1 MIFYSKIGK
10 QNGFKIKN
18 FIKSSTNLFIP
29 VNKQTQI
36 NICQNTECKD
46 IYTNKKL
53 ISISPG
59 GLKGFYLLGISTFIK
74 ETYNLDNYVFS
85 GASAGAWNAL
95 YMTYKGNP
103 REFIKKVLDE
113 NTNKAKTVI
122 DVKNIVKENIVK
134 NYNNDDFDLD
144 HLFIGVKTFAG
155 TSIYSNFENVEDAV
169 DCCIAS
175 SHIPFVTGGMM
186 NVYHNKYSFDGGF
199 SDHPYVKIPSV
210 LHITPNIWLKNELD
224 EYGNRVVH
232 KGDIFHIKNDKDTNK
247 DINKDTNKNNDNKK
261 ESSKLCF
268 NIHEYTTLFSRS
280 KYDLKKTYENGY
292 NDTKEN
298 RSKLDN
304 LFLKL

>member
-1 MIFYSKIGK
+1 MTSYIIFFLYLMVFYSKIGK
-10 QNGFKIKN
+10 QNGLKVRNINVPINK
-18 FIKSSTNLFIP
+18 KSHLN
-29 VNKQTQI
+29 V
-36 NICQNTECKD
+36 CQNTECKD
-46 IYTNKKL
+46 TYANKKL

-59 GLKGFYLLGISTFIK
+59 GLKGFYLLGISRFIK
-74 ETYNLDNYVFS
+74 ENYNLDDYVFS

-103 REFIKKVLDE
+103 REFIKKVLNE

-122 DVKNIVKENIVK
+122 DVKNIVKENIVN
-134 NYNNDDFDLD
+134 NYNNNDFDLD
-144 HLFIGVKTFAG
+144 RLFIGVKTFAG

-199 SDHPYVKIPSV
+199 SDHPYLQIPSI

-232 KGDIFHIKNDKDTNK
+232 KGDIFHIKNDKDTKNK
-247 DINKDTNKNNDNKK
+247 DCKK
-261 ESSKLCF
+261 ESSKLYF

-280 KYDLKKTYENGY
+280 KYDFKKTYENGY
-292 NDTKEN
+292 NDTEKN
-298 RSKLDN
+298 RSKLDH
-304 LFLKL
+304 LFLRL